1 MTKVALS
8 SAALAGGLI
17 ILICPPETEARIL
30 LVAMT
35 VLAWTF
41 AIVYGTRSPWRATQ
55 AGRSVMATTIALG
68 LIGAQLASVWIFGDY
83 PGRAEV
89 RALVVLALVLTL
101 LHRLLVVLR
110 IQREEKSPVRQLPP
124 DDLRLPRKESST

>member
-1 MTKVALS
+1 MIKVALAA
-8 SAALAGGLI
+8 AALLGAAVI
-17 ILICPPETEARIL
+17 AVYPPETEARIL

-55 AGRSVMATTIALG
+55 AGRSVMATSVALG

-89 RALVVLALVLTL
+89 RAFVVLALVLTL
-101 LHRLLVVLR
+101 LHRLLVVWR
-110 IQREEKSPVRQLPP
+110 IQHSEVA
-124 DDLRLPRKESST
+124 DDVT

>member
-1 MTKVALS
+1 MTKVALAA
-8 SAALAGGLI
+8 AALLGAAVI
-17 ILICPPETEARIL
+17 AVYPPEMEARIL
-30 LVAMT
+30 LVTMT

-41 AIVYGTRSPWRATQ
+41 AIVYGFRSPWRATQ
-55 AGRSVMATTIALG
+55 AGKSVMATSVALG

-89 RALVVLALVLTL
+89 RAFVVLALVLTL

-110 IQREEKSPVRQLPP
+110 IQHEEVGHER
-124 DDLRLPRKESST
+124 